1 MMDRLWAPWRMEYI
15 RGDKE
20 KGCIFCKKPK
30 GEDDKKSLIL
40 ARGDQSFVL
49 MNLFPYNNAHLM
61 IAPYKHVG
69 TTNDLEQRSLN
80 EIMWFADRSMTIMK
94 KNINADG
101 FNFGANFGEVAGAG
115 IKEHLHLLL
124 VPRWIGDTNFMPIM
138 GHTKVMVDG
147 LKETQKQLAEAF
159 AKNGK

>member
-30 GEDDKKSLIL
+30 GEDDRESLIL

-69 TTNDLEQRSLN
+69 TTNDLEQ
-80 EIMWFADRSMTIMK
+80 K
-94 KNINADG
+94 
-101 FNFGANFGEVAGAG
+101 
-115 IKEHLHLLL
+115 
-124 VPRWIGDTNFMPIM
+124 
-138 GHTKVMVDG
+138 
-147 LKETQKQLAEAF
+147 
-159 AKNGK
+159 